1 MDFTDK
7 YLKFIKDLSWVDVF
21 DFWRKGEENIPRWIE
36 HYKSSG
42 YNSWDEWRE
51 HTLSNLPYKDL
62 CWKLFEVDNPIQTVP
77 NFFGGPFR
85 AWKARYYGGNNTVT
99 FADLAKNEELQN
111 SQIIRE
117 MISNFPD
124 KTYLIGLEANKEIV
138 IIEGMHRCCALAI
151 AEQDKKPIQTK
162 VFIALAEFNG
172 ELPEMGQA
180 NSPTE

>member
-1 MDFTDK
+1 MDLTSERLRFVK
-7 YLKFIKDLSWVDVF
+7 NISWDEVF
-21 DFWRKGEENIPRWIE
+21 NFWRKGEENIPRWIQ
-36 HYKSSG
+36 HYKAGG
-42 YNSWDEWRE
+42 YKSWDEWRK
-51 HTLSNLPYKDL
+51 HTLSDLSYKDL
-62 CWKLFEVDNPIQTVP
+62 HWELFEVENPMQTVP

-85 AWKARYYGGNNTVT
+85 AWKARYYGGNSTVT
-99 FADLAKNEELQN
+99 FADLAKNEELKN

-117 MISNFPD
+117 MVSNFPD

-180 NSPTE
+180 NSPT